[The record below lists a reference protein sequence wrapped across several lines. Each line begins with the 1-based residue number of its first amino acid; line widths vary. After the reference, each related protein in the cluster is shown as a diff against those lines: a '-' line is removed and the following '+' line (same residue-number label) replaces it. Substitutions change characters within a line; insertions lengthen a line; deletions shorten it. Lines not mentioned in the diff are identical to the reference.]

1 MAFVPV
7 PETAKVAV
15 VHSRAGETMV
25 NVFYFR
31 RAGSWGITELQQ
43 LANTVR
49 NSWIAAPMSFLNQS
63 VQFLRVEARGMRA
76 QADITTTAIPA
87 SAVFGGNTNPPLPGN
102 VAFCVTHVTG
112 LTGRSNR
119 GRTYFGG
126 ISQPQVSGDTLLQ
139 QTADSFVNAL
149 EALRQ
154 AADNEGWTHVVVSL
168 YNNRQPRTTGVTI
181 PVTGYR
187 YADRTLDSQR
197 RRLRGRGQ

>member
-1 MAFVPV
+1 MAFVPI

-15 VHSRAGETMV
+15 VHSRAGEQMV
-25 NVFYFR
+25 NVLYFR
-31 RAGSWGITELQQ
+31 RAGSWGATELQQ
-43 LANTVR
+43 LADTVR
-49 NSWIAAPMSFLNQS
+49 DAWAVNPVNGLSQS

-76 QADITTTAIPA
+76 QADITTTSIVSP
-87 SAVFGGNTNPPLPGN
+87 AVFGGDGSPALPGN

-126 ISQPQVSGDTLLQ
+126 IGESKISGDTIQQAFADYLVNSLL
-139 QTADSFVNAL
+139 
-149 EALRQ
+149 ALRN
-154 AADNEGWTHVVVSL
+154 AVTGIGWEHVVVSL
-168 YNNRQPRTTGVTI
+168 YNNRQPRATGVTI

>member
-1 MAFVPV
+1 MAFIPV

-15 VHSRAGETMV
+15 VHSRAGEQMV
-25 NVFYFR
+25 NVLYFR
-31 RAGSWGITELQQ
+31 RAGSWGLTELDE
-43 LANTVR
+43 LAVAVR
-49 NSWIAAPMSFLNQS
+49 NAWSIGIMNVLNQS

-76 QADITTTAIPA
+76 QADITTTAIVSP
-87 SAVFGGNTNPPLPGN
+87 AVFGVDTTPALPGN
-102 VAFCVTHVTG
+102 VAFCVTHTTG

-126 ISQPQVSGDTLLQ
+126 LGEGRISGDTILQ
-139 QTADSFVNAL
+139 NVADSLVGSL
-149 EALRQ
+149 YDIRQ
-154 AADNEGWTHVVVSL
+154 AASAVNWEHVVVSL
-168 YNNRQPRTTGVTI
+168 YNNKTPRATGVTI

>member
-7 PETAKVAV
+7 PETAKVAI
-15 VHSRAGETMV
+15 VHSRAGEQMV

-31 RAGSWGITELQQ
+31 RAGSWGLTELQQ
-43 LANTVR
+43 LVDEVR
-49 NSWIAAPMSFLNQS
+49 DQWSLAPMSGLSQS

-76 QADITTTAIPA
+76 QADITTTAVVFPA
-87 SAVFGGNTNPPLPGN
+87 RFGGNTSPALPGN
-102 VAFCVTHVTG
+102 VAFCVTHTTG

-126 ISQPQVSGDTLLQ
+126 IAESHISGDTIQ
-139 QTADSFVNAL
+139 QAMADYLVDTLVN
-149 EALRQ
+149 LRLVVT
-154 AADNEGWTHVVVSL
+154 NIGWEHVVVSL

-197 RRLRGRGQ
+197 RRLRGRGR